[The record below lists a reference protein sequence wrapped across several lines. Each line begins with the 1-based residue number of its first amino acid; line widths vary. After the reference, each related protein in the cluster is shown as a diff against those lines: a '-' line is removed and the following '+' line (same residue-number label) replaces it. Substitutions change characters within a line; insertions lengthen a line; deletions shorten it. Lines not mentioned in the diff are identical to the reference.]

1 MIKSAAII
9 VSRMSSTRLP
19 GKACIKIDGQ
29 ESLIHVINRIKCVK
43 SIDDII
49 LATSNEKSDDAIEKI
64 GYQEGIK
71 VFRGSLEDVARRTY
85 DAAKEFNINNIVR
98 VTADDL
104 IRDEVMID
112 KAIDVLK
119 KEKSDTVIMKNMP
132 YGTASEIFTIEALEK
147 IIKYANDKNNTGFLE
162 YYLQNEDYFK
172 VSNIASNYKFNN
184 RLRMTL
190 DYQEDLFFFKEI
202 FKIMNKKN
210 IYQLKDILN
219 EINANQS
226 IISINEHK
234 TIDYDPSSLD
244 WTLSETL

>member
-19 GKACIKIDGQ
+19 GKACVKIHGR
-29 ESLIHVINRIKCVK
+29 ESLIHVIDRIKCSK
-43 SIDDII
+43 NIDDII

-64 GYQEGIK
+64 GLQEGIK
-71 VFRGSLEDVARRTY
+71 VFRGSLEDVARRIY
-85 DAAKEFNINNIVR
+85 DAAKEFNINIIVR
-98 VTADDL
+98 ITADDL
-104 IRDEVMID
+104 IRDEAMID
-112 KAIDVLK
+112 NAIDVLK
-119 KEKSDTVIMKNMP
+119 KEKSDTVVMKNMP
-132 YGTASEIFTIEALEK
+132 YGTASEIFTIETLEK

-172 VSNIASNYKFNN
+172 VSKITSNYKFNN

-190 DYQEDLFFFKEI
+190 DYQEDLLFFKEI

-219 EINANQS
+219 EINTNQS
-226 IISINEHK
+226 IININEHK
-234 TIDYDPSSLD
+234 TIDYDPSSYD
-244 WTLSETL
+244 WTLSDTI